1 MTIQVERGN
10 KPEIILKLNSLLL
23 AYFTSVGFGF
33 QIPAHFLPPELNG
46 LLYRNC
52 VKAINEPNKHG
63 TVVLHTVL
71 LNSLYTHFLARA
83 SALKPPF
90 RRSTGNNV
98 SGLYFRQYF

>member
-1 MTIQVERGN
+1 MTIQVERRN
-10 KPEIILKLNSLLL
+10 EPEFILKLNSLLL

-63 TVVLHTVL
+63 TVVLVG
-71 LNSLYTHFLARA
+71 A
-83 SALKPPF
+83 
-90 RRSTGNNV
+90 TG
-98 SGLYFRQYF
+98 

>member
-1 MTIQVERGN
+1 MTTQVERRN

-52 VKAINEPNKHG
+52 VKAINEPLSPAIAIHI
-63 TVVLHTVL
+63 
-71 LNSLYTHFLARA
+71 FLAQTPLN
-83 SALKPPF
+83 LKIKMTSWP
-90 RRSTGNNV
+90 
-98 SGLYFRQYF
+98 